1 MTENKPGENN
11 YKNPDS
17 LSADKQGVNPSSP
30 GSQKAAKASR
40 TSGGGWISFFIFVLA
55 LAALGLSGFIGQHV
69 YFMAQDAVKAS
80 EYKLAM
86 QASQQNI
93 ERLQEAM
100 QLAQQQLNENE
111 QQYQALLAEQEHLKH
126 TIAGISGVNRVDWL
140 LDELQHLTRLA
151 HQRLILSHDAQ
162 GAIALLNA
170 ADQVVI
176 EMRQSAALPIRQA
189 LASDVMNLRIAG
201 EIDLEGAYIRLDTL
215 SKKIEELNYKVPS
228 YPAQGVFDDSDAVV
242 TEENAIDANESY
254 IEFQA
259 GSAAEHILKK
269 LQPYL
274 FRSFRVDAEV
284 KPLLSSSERQYL
296 SRNMLLAIEQAQ
308 LALLRREGK
317 SYLLSLEQ
325 SEKWVREY
333 YDSSDPVTASVLATI
348 EELKSYRL
356 NPVLPDIN
364 ATLDAVKVFAP
375 QWQQEKLQ
383 EPQLRRSL
391 SK

>member
-1 MTENKPGENN
+1 MAENNPSENN
-11 YKNPDS
+11 YKNPE
-17 LSADKQGVNPSSP
+17 SSP
-30 GSQKAAKASR
+30 AYFQGTDRAALDSKKAVKVAR

-55 LAALGLSGFIGQHV
+55 LAALGLSGFVGQHV
-69 YFMAQDAVKAS
+69 YFMAQDSIKAS

-100 QLAQQQLNENE
+100 QLAQQQLNDTE

-126 TIAGISGVNRVDWL
+126 TLAGISGVNRVDWL

-228 YPAQGVFDDSDAVV
+228 YPAQGVFDD
-242 TEENAIDANESY
+242 IDALVTAENSFDAHESS
-254 IEFQA
+254 IDFQS
-259 GSAAEHILKK
+259 GSTVEHILKK

-274 FRSFRVDAEV
+274 FRSFRVDTEV
-284 KPLLSSSERQYL
+284 KPFLSGSERQYL

-333 YDSSDPVTASVLATI
+333 YDSSDPVTVSVLAII

-356 NPVLPDIN
+356 NPELPDIN
-364 ATLDAVKVFAP
+364 ATLDAVKVFALK
-375 QWQQEKLQ
+375 WQQEKLE